1 MAGIQFAGLSLS
13 FNYTNRGLPPGGPYR
28 GKAYLVRPLTVLR
41 RTSAYLLLSLA
52 LATSTLVCRA
62 QDKPDAPA
70 PKQTTPPASQPA
82 QNPGSDQDKN
92 QDAQIGK
99 SKLEKETGTVN
110 DRIFEV
116 MPNYGTVETAKTL
129 PPLTSGQK
137 FHLATAS
144 VFDYFTFPFNG
155 ALAAIDQAN
164 NSPKSWGQGWGAY
177 GKRYGASFAD
187 NGIGT
192 FMTVAVF
199 PSLLHEDPRYFQM
212 GKGTFSHRAFH
223 AVSRLFVVRADS
235 GDTRFNYSE
244 LVGNATAAAFSN
256 VYHAPEDRT
265 AGRNVETLGFLFMWD
280 GVSNELKE
288 FWPDIRRKV
297 FHKNTP

>member
-1 MAGIQFAGLSLS
+1 MPRLA
-13 FNYTNRGLPPGGPYR
+13 
-28 GKAYLVRPLTVLR
+28 KAATYILVT
-41 RTSAYLLLSLA
+41 
-52 LATSTLVCRA
+52 LATGACICRA
-62 QDKPDAPA
+62 QDKPDAPL
-70 PKQTTPPASQPA
+70 PKQPPASQ
-82 QNPGSDQDKN
+82 QQDN
-92 QDAQIGK
+92 VGDSQIGK

-116 MPNYGTVETAKTL
+116 LPNYGTVETSKSL
-129 PPLTSGQK
+129 PPLTAGQK
-137 FHLATAS
+137 FRLANAS
-144 VFDYFTFPFNG
+144 VSDYFTFPFIA

-164 NSPKSWGQGWGAY
+164 NSPASWGQGWGAY

-192 FMTVAVF
+192 YMTVAIF
-199 PSLLHEDPRYFQM
+199 PSMLHEDPRYYQLS
-212 GKGTFSHRAFH
+212 KGTFAHRAYH
-223 AVSRLFVVRADS
+223 AINRLFVTRTDS
-235 GDTRFNYSE
+235 GDLRFNYSE
-244 LVGNATAAAFSN
+244 VVGNAAAAAFSN

-265 AGRNVETLGFLFMWD
+265 AGRNAGTFGMLIMWD